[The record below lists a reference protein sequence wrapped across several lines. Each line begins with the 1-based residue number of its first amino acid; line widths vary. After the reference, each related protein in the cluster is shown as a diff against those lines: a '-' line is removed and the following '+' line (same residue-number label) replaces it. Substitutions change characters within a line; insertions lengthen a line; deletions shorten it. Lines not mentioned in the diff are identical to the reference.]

1 MKYTNTDEYLQSN
14 DLENLHEEN
23 VSRWTGGIIPLT
35 NQMDRRLTRILTNTR
50 FASCAA
56 IP

>member
-23 VSRWTGGIIPLT
+23 VNRWTGGIIPLT
-35 NQMDRRLTRILTNTR
+35 NRMDRRLTRILTNTR